1 VWPVNRPFARLPG
14 RTWLGANF
22 WSRAGGPLMWRSYDP
37 AVVREELA
45 VLRDHG
51 LTVTRSF
58 FYWPDFMPEPHRI
71 DEELVARYADFLDA
85 HIEHDMG
92 TVPTVV
98 VGHMSGENWD
108 PAWRGG
114 RDLYADVWM
123 VDRQAW
129 FAEQMARRF
138 HTHPAVVG
146 WLLSNEMPIYGDPP
160 DESACGDAG
169 RREQITSWAGLLIRA
184 LRAGGA
190 RQPVSVG
197 DGAWG
202 SEITGQDNGFSVREL
217 AAITDF
223 IGPHVYRME
232 DDLVRQ
238 HYAAAFICELAG
250 AFGRPVVLEEFG
262 CSSAFVSDEH
272 LAHYYRQILH
282 NTLLAGASGWIAWS
296 NTDFDLID
304 QDPYR
309 HHPFELHFGLTAVD
323 GAPKASLREMRR
335 FARTLRSIDVD
346 NCARTPADAV
356 LVVPEVL
363 EGAIPFTVPDD
374 RTHAFEALRQAYVS
388 ARAADLP
395 IGLTRERDGITD
407 DARLYIVP
415 SAKQLT
421 APGWHRLEQL
431 AAGGAVVYVSYSHG
445 PHGSQRGP
453 WYAHLNELFGV
464 EHRLAYGMVDPIE
477 DELVEITFDAD
488 LGTLPAGTT
497 LTVRAAGTEHS
508 RSFLPVVPTSAKVVA
523 VDRHGRPALLRRS
536 HGDGSVVLCTYPLE
550 HMAAVTPRVN
560 PEATYRLYDTLAAL
574 AGVRRPVTVED
585 PRVCADTLV
594 HADGRKF
601 AFLVSQADA
610 PLRVK
615 PVLGADLLGED
626 LEPLGRAESG
636 AGEPAEIALEPYGV
650 RVLEIGRARH
660 D

>member
-1 VWPVNRPFARLPG
+1 MRRDFARLPG

-22 WSRAGGPLMWRSYDP
+22 WSRTGGPLMWRSYDP
-37 AVVREELA
+37 AVVRAELA

-71 DEELVARYADFLDA
+71 DEELAARYADFLDA
-85 HIEHDMG
+85 HAEHGMG
-92 TVPTVV
+92 TVPTFI

-108 PAWRGG
+108 PAWRNG

-129 FAEQMARRF
+129 FAEQMSRRF
-138 HTHPAVVG
+138 HPHPAVAG
-146 WLLSNEMPIYGDPP
+146 WLLSNEMPIYGDPVTR
-160 DESACGDAG
+160 GDAA
-169 RREQITSWAGLLIRA
+169 RQEQITSWARLMIQA
-184 LRAGGA
+184 IRAGGA

-202 SEITGQDNGFSVREL
+202 TEITGQDNGFSVRDL

-223 IGPHVYRME
+223 VGPHVYRME

-250 AFGRPVVLEEFG
+250 TYGRPVVLEEFG
-262 CSSAFVSDEH
+262 CSSSFVSDEH

-282 NTLLAGASGWIAWS
+282 NTLLAGATGWIAWN
-296 NTDFDLID
+296 NTDYDLID

-309 HHPFELHFGLTAVD
+309 HHPFELHFGLTTVD
-323 GAPKASLREMRR
+323 GTPKASLREMRR
-335 FARTLRSIDVD
+335 FADTLAAIDVAG
-346 NCARTPADAV
+346 CARTDADAV
-356 LVVPEVL
+356 LVVPAVM
-363 EGAIPFTVPDD
+363 EGVFPFTEIGD
-374 RTHAFEALRQAYVS
+374 RTHAFGTLRQAYVS

-395 IGLTRERDGITD
+395 VGVTRERDGITG

-421 APGWHRLEQL
+421 APAWHRLEEL
-431 AAGGAVVYVSYSHG
+431 AIGGAVVYVSYSPG
-445 PHGSQRGP
+445 PHGVQRGP

-464 EHRLAYGMVDPIE
+464 EHQLTYGLTDPIE
-477 DELVEITFDAD
+477 DDLVEITLVAD

-497 LTVRAAGTEHS
+497 LTFRAAGTEHS
-508 RSFLPVVPTSAKVVA
+508 RTYLPVKPTAAEVCA
-523 VDRHGRPALLRRS
+523 VDQHGRPALLRRRC
-536 HGDGSVVLCTYPLE
+536 GTGWVVLCTYPLE

-560 PEATYRLYDTLAAL
+560 PEPTFRVYDALAAL
-574 AGVRRPVTVED
+574 AGVHRPVAIED
-585 PRVCADTLV
+585 PRVSADVLV
-594 HADGRKF
+594 HADGRAF

-610 PLRVK
+610 PVQVK
-615 PVLGADLLGED
+615 PVLTEGTALA
-626 LEPLGRAESG
+626 EPDGS
-636 AGEPAEIALEPYGV
+636 EPAEIVLEPYGV
-650 RVLEIGRARH
+650 RVLEIRSREP
-660 D
+660 